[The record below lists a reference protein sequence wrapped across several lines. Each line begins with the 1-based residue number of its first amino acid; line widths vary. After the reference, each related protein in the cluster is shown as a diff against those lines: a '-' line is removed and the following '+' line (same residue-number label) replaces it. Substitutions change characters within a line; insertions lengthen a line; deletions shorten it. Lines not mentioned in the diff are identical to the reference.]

1 MARDE
6 RGRGCARA
14 VTLTNRFGDFRVMV
28 AVAGEVRIAMTEQRQ
43 VGRRRGIQL
52 LTFLEEEMVRLSGA
66 ILPGFGNKTPLVADQ
81 LTRTEYLRALGGE
94 CGARQ
99 I

>member
-1 MARDE
+1 MARNE

-43 VGRRRGIQL
+43 VGRIPQCL
-52 LTFLEEEMVRLSGA
+52 Y
-66 ILPGFGNKTPLVADQ
+66 P
-81 LTRTEYLRALGGE
+81 
-94 CGARQ
+94 
-99 I
+99 

>member
-1 MARDE
+1 M
-6 RGRGCARA
+6 
-14 VTLTNRFGDFRVMV
+14 

-52 LTFLEEEMVRLSGA
+52 LTFLEEEMVWLSGA

-81 LTRTEYLRALGGE
+81 LTRAEYLRALVGE
-94 CGARQ
+94 CGVLGKYEVKEMGANSRQ
-99 I
+99 T